1 MTTTQLLAS
10 IRSKLQD
17 GIKSR
22 HSDYHIMN
30 VSYVLKGE
38 VKTSCTVLRRI
49 TENAIWFNTDY
60 RSQKITA
67 IKDNNK
73 ACIHFYSKK
82 DKTQISIQ
90 CTLKIHHNDELSK
103 AGWDQS
109 SLLAKQCYR
118 QIGSPCESFDVEK
131 MQQKLPLDQAY
142 NNFATIEAE
151 MEKSDV
157 LFLKFAG
164 HERYIINMKTHEVER
179 ILP

>member
-10 IRSKLQD
+10 IRSKMQE
-17 GIKSR
+17 GINSR

-30 VSYVLKGE
+30 VSYILNDE
-38 VKTSCTVLRRI
+38 VKTSCTVLRRM

-60 RSQKITA
+60 RSQKVAA
-67 IKDNNK
+67 IKENNK

-82 DKTQISIQ
+82 DKIQISIQ
-90 CTLKIHHNDELSK
+90 CRLTIHHDNEVSK

-118 QIGSPCESFDVEK
+118 QIGAPCEPFDIEK
-131 MQQKLPLDQAY
+131 MQQKLPLDEAY
-142 NNFATIEAE
+142 HNFSTVEAT

-164 HERYIINMKTHEVER
+164 HERYIIDMKTQDVQK